1 MSIGSYQMSS
11 GSESWLMTVWCLT
24 EMLVC
29 PFAADLVVTRITPLA
44 PRDPSIA
51 DPEASLRISID
62 SMSETLMPAGLNAPN
77 SPALV
82 CSMQRN
88 LAASTA

>member
-44 PRDPSIA
+44 PRDP
-51 DPEASLRISID
+51 
-62 SMSETLMPAGLNAPN
+62 
-77 SPALV
+77 
-82 CSMQRN
+82 
-88 LAASTA
+88 